1 MKPWERNYTDKKDDQ
16 KKKPWERNYD
26 LINKTSDLQEPTY
39 PSNAQIE
46 TQQLE
51 TTSKNANLP
60 SPVGQWGV
68 GQPSQLRQVPI
79 TWGGRPVGSV
89 TIPENG
95 EDLRWSQLPGNI
107 PGDLIRYLG
116 DVGFGMSHPM
126 KSAEALGGVLAGLA
140 EKGIPGR
147 QLSEDDFNV
156 FLNDVKEKYGSVEN
170 LKRSMIENPVRTSA
184 DISTLLT
191 PFGAA
196 IKGVGLLGGST
207 RLAKYG
213 GAVSK
218 TGAFLEPTALIREAS
233 LGTIGKFGSKYAKK
247 LYASAA
253 KMSSRLGIKE
263 SERLAQIALENDIM
277 PTIKG
282 WMETDR
288 IQRQLATEVEN
299 VLTRYQQANP
309 LPTWQTSAGPI
320 QAPIYL
326 NDLFFDLDKLRTR
339 ASLTGNQGLIDRA
352 MNKLIKGNMGR
363 MDPAR
368 GKIVL
373 TPQEVQR
380 LKIDINAENQSFF
393 KKQMERP
400 FSKYTKAQIAKN
412 ASKFLEYLVPEIKQL
427 NAKESE
433 MIALRTAIEQSA
445 QRIQKR
451 DLMGISIPAKGAT
464 GQLIGAQAGAVVG
477 LGLGLMDTPS
487 VKARLASALH
497 KLGKRGVKF
506 TPKTAMV
513 LDAFYQGDEQLW
525 RLQQYYEER
534 GIPLVE
540 GKPIERYE
548 NLTDEDVRRIFGNQ

>member
-1 MKPWERNYTDKKDDQ
+1 MKPWERNYFDKEENQ

-26 LINKTSDLQEPTY
+26 LGNNTPDLQESIY
-39 PSNAQIE
+39 PSDTQIE

-51 TTSKNANLP
+51 PTSQSANLP

-68 GQPSQLRQVPI
+68 GQPSTLRQVPI

-89 TIPENG
+89 TIPDNG

-107 PGDLIRYLG
+107 PSDLMRYLG

-126 KSAEALGGVLAGLA
+126 KSAEALGQVIAGGI
-140 EKGIPGR
+140 EKFTPGR
-147 QLSEDDFNV
+147 KLNEEKFDV
-156 FLNDVKEKYGSVEN
+156 FWNNLMQQYGGLEN
-170 LKRSMIENPVRTSA
+170 IKRSMIENPVRTTA
-184 DISTLLT
+184 DLSTILT
-191 PFGAA
+191 PVGTAL
-196 IKGVGLLGGST
+196 KGIGTVGEIS

-213 GAVSK
+213 GAISK
-218 TGAFLEPTALIREAS
+218 TGAFLEPTALMREAT
-233 LGTIGKFGSKYAKK
+233 LGAFGKIGSKYAKK

-253 KMSSRLGIKE
+253 KMSSRLGVKE

-309 LPTWQTSAGPI
+309 IPTWRTSAGPI

-326 NDLFFDLDKLRTR
+326 DDLFFDLDKLRTR

-352 MNKLIKGNMGR
+352 MNKLIRGNMGR

-393 KKQMERP
+393 QKQMERP

-412 ASKFLEYLVPEIKQL
+412 ATHFLEYLVPEIKQL

-487 VKARLASALH
+487 VKARLASVLH

-513 LDAFYQGDEQLW
+513 LEAFYQGDEQLW
-525 RLQQYYEER
+525 RLQRYYEEQ
-534 GIPLVE
+534 GIVLEE
-540 GKPIERYE
+540 GKPIKRYE
-548 NLTDEDVRRIFGNQ
+548 YLTDEDVRRILGKE